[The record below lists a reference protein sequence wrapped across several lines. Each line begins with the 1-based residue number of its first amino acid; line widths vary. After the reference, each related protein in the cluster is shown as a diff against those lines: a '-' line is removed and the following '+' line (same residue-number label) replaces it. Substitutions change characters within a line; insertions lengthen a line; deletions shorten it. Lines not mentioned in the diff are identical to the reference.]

1 MSQSPVKIWRK
12 QKIDRLLLGKSG
24 TIVSWTEINVAPP
37 QYSSKTPYTVI
48 LVELEDMS
56 KIYGQFVD
64 FKNADRKIGKNVR
77 TILRRNG
84 DVGPEDVLE
93 YTIKFIPLS

>member
-1 MSQSPVKIWRK
+1 MSHSPVKIWRK
-12 QKIDRLLLGKSG
+12 QKTDRELLGKSG

-48 LVELEDMS
+48 LVELEDKS
-56 KIYGQFVD
+56 NVYGQFVD
-64 FKNADRKIGKNVR
+64 FEKNDRNIGKKVR

-93 YTIKFIPLS
+93 YTVKFIPRS